1 MNKKGT
7 KYENE
12 EKKNKEITPVKK
24 PPISFSFSV
33 LMVSVSTASR
43 VAWSTST

>member
-1 MNKKGT
+1 MK
-7 KYENE
+7 
-12 EKKNKEITPVKK
+12 KEITPVKK
-24 PPISFSFSV
+24 PPISFNFSV